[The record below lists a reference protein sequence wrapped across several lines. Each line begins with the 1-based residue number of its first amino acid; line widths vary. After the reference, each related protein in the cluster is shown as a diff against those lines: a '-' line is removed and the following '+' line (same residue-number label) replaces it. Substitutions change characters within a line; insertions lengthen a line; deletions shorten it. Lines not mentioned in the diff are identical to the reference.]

1 MSIIATREVWE
12 ADLPSTEKFVL
23 LNIADFSNDKTGTAW
38 PAQRTIARKTG
49 LSRQTVNRAIKRLCD
64 KGVLVCS
71 RRSAEGKST
80 SNLYRINIVALRDI
94 QTNNVAQNDN
104 KVSNSAT
111 NQCSGELH
119 EPLLTLN
126 EPLKQTAD
134 SIAKDNGPTTTY
146 SGPPKTPKH
155 FLALHPS
162 MQNWYA
168 LNKPQLMLE
177 LKLLG
182 LQGDRSSGW
191 RDISSHG

>member
-1 MSIIATREVWE
+1 MSNCWKSISLLCFGGLVKE
-12 ADLPSTEKFVL
+12 FVL
-23 LNIADFSNDKTGTAW
+23 LAIADFSNDKTGA
-38 PAQRTIARKTG
+38 AQPSQSTVARKTNFG
-49 LSRQTVNRAIKRLCD
+49 RQTVNRAIKRRCE
-64 KGVLVCS
+64 KGVSVSLK
-71 RRSAEGKST
+71 RSAEGQST
-80 SNLYRINIVALRDI
+80 SNVYRINIVALRDI